1 MTDSIKFNLDLTTIA
16 PEFLIKLPKGKV
28 LLTDHDDPDITT
40 KEIPLKKIHRSPLT
54 NAGFEIQVQTFK
66 RALPVSLTASIN
78 LPAVLVGQNLEH
90 GLSVIA
96 GCHAGLELCKHF
108 LATHGVPLQELSKL
122 TLEAV
127 DIQSLTLTFILN
139 SGMPDT
145 SAGVRKICEALFA
158 LHPKKKSG
166 KGIYAEGTNCVSDS
180 DGFWTAYCNK
190 REFALRLYTPQTAK
204 LEAHPEHAEFGAES
218 VRIELV
224 LHGALLEAKGWNLP
238 TAWIDAHANGLYQR
252 IYTEYI
258 LNGYFRLDENLRHA
272 LPDARDLAKLKG
284 LAAKV
289 LAGYLSGKDPR
300 TASEFKALAA
310 DSLRS
315 EQKAFSA
322 IKREILQK
330 MRIDV
335 SIPWNRHQQIR
346 AHQLKEMLIWENDWN
361 PPAERISQ
369 CFCKANWASL
379 LQKLITA
386 VESACVPQANQITDS
401 NFNFYVSS
409 TNQETGEISCIPS
422 K

>member
-1 MTDSIKFNLDLTTIA
+1 MTDSIKISLDLAPIA
-16 PEFLIKLPKGKV
+16 PEFLINLPKGKV
-28 LLTDHDDPDITT
+28 NITDHDDPDITT

-54 NAGFEIQVQTFK
+54 NAGFEIRVQTFK
-66 RALPVSLTASIN
+66 RDLPVSLTASVN
-78 LPAVLVGQNLEH
+78 LPAVLVDQNLEH

-96 GCHAGLELCKHF
+96 GCHAALELCKHF
-108 LATHGVPLQELSKL
+108 LATHGVPLIELKKL

-127 DIQSLTLTFILN
+127 DIQSVTLTYILN
-139 SGMPDT
+139 SGKPDT
-145 SAGVRKICEALFA
+145 CVGVRKICEALFA
-158 LHPKKKSG
+158 LHPQKKIG
-166 KGIYAEGTNCVSDS
+166 KGVYAEGTNCVSDS

-190 REFALRLYTPQTAK
+190 REFALRLYTPHAAK
-204 LEAHPEHAEFGAES
+204 LKAHPDHAEFGAQS
-218 VRIELV
+218 IRVELV

-258 LNGYFRLDENLRHA
+258 WNGYFRMDENLRHA
-272 LPDARDLAKLKG
+272 LPDARDRSKLKG

-289 LAGYLSGKDPR
+289 LEGYLSGKDPR

-335 SIPWNRHQQIR
+335 AIPWQRHQQIR

-361 PPAERISQ
+361 PPAERISH
-369 CFCKANWASL
+369 CFCRENWSSL
-379 LQKLITA
+379 LEKLKAA
-386 VESACVPQANQITDS
+386 VESACVTQTNQITDS
-401 NFNFYVSS
+401 NFNFYVAS
-409 TNQETGEISCIPS
+409 TNQATGEISCIPS